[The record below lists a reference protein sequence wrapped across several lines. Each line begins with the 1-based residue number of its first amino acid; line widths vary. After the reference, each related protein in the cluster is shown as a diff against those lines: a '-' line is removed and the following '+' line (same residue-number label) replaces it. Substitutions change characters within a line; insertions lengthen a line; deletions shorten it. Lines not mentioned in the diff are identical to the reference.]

1 MIGPQGQNEGFAC
14 IKFDVIMTNPD
25 DTNLIKNYV
34 TCRELFISQNQ
45 LTLVT
50 EIRLSDDTR
59 VFGLKGASIERSIE
73 GSNRLVKMTLIN
85 SEEYA
90 DSLPWTVEFTS
101 QYKVFQ
107 FMQLKQLF
115 KTRQACKLRT

>member
-73 GSNRLVKMTLIN
+73 GSNRLMKMTLIN

-101 QYKVFQ
+101 
-107 FMQLKQLF
+107 
-115 KTRQACKLRT
+115 